1 MSVYSNIIG
10 LDPQEVFN
18 NDKIRMNSDAGQYA
32 SSDPIFKPGEFID
45 CYYKRERGSHETWIA
60 CDVKIKDSMI
70 AMLLDELKPT
80 LVSKGSTLQ
89 DFSSYNNDEIIYS
102 EDLEDHLQFRILK
115 QDNSLFLCF
124 TKFTNQ

>member
-45 CYYKRERGSHETWIA
+45 CYYKRERRSHETWIA

-115 QDNSLFLCF
+115 QDNSLFPCF